1 MSSFTLS
8 DEQVDR
14 LNGWPRNDP
23 NFRSTFPYA
32 PSNGVGF
39 GDYLKGLETAA
50 LAGTTPLALQLDE
63 VGTLTYIG
71 EADPGSATSSAVWRI
86 KRMDESSTN
95 PDLIIKWASGND
107 NFDKIWDNRLSLSY
121 S

>member
-1 MSSFTLS
+1 MAAFTLS

-32 PSNGVGF
+32 PSNGTGF
-39 GDYLKGLETAA
+39 GDYLKGLEDAA
-50 LAGTTPLALQLDE
+50 MAAPQALQLDE
-63 VGTLTYIG
+63 VSTYTYIG
-71 EADPGSATSSAVWRI
+71 EAPPGSATSAAVWRI

-95 PDLIIKWASGND
+95 PDLVIKWASGN
-107 NFDKIWDNRLSLSY
+107 NNYDKIWDNRLSLTY
-121 S
+121 L